1 MAVHQVSPDN
11 SLLFSRLRNIKI
23 SDLETLYVKCK
34 CDWLRKTARKALHMR
49 MTNFTV
55 FLIYKALLL
64 QAIIRS
70 YFRSRKSHQ
79 DKLLGGKNIY
89 YLFDDSSID
98 IVQVSGFKNFLKYC
112 YFKQRMKN

>member
-11 SLLFSRLRNIKI
+11 SLLFSRLRNFKI

-34 CDWLRKTARKALHMR
+34 CDWLRKAARKVLHMR

-70 YFRSRKSHQ
+70 YFNQENLIKTNS
-79 DKLLGGKNIY
+79 
-89 YLFDDSSID
+89 
-98 IVQVSGFKNFLKYC
+98 
-112 YFKQRMKN
+112 